1 MSDSSCS
8 CKCGFRLPSLVK
20 KYLMAVTGLVLVG
33 FVGFHMLGNL
43 QMFESPEAINKYAHF
58 LQTLPWEFLWGF
70 RIGLVLCLI
79 LHFWMGA
86 LLRLENNAARPQK
99 YAVNATLKA
108 SLASRTM
115 IYTGIVVA
123 VFFVLH
129 ILHFTVQ
136 SLEPVTKAFD
146 YVNADGKIV
155 HDVYAMVVYGFAAQP
170 WYAWFY
176 ILAVALIGFHLSH
189 GVSSMFQSV
198 GLRNETL
205 RKWLG
210 CLSAIYGLAVFA
222 GFAFLPSAVLTSK
235 YVPCVKLF
243 PVQQIVDK
251 GNAWD
256 GKSPIFVEYAKES
269 CHEASA
275 SCPSAK

>member
-8 CKCGFRLPSLVK
+8 CKCGLRLPSLVK
-20 KYLMAVTGLVLVG
+20 KYLMALTGLVLVG

-43 QMFESPEAINKYAHF
+43 QMLESPEAINKYAHF

-146 YVNADGKIV
+146 YVNADGKTI
-155 HDVYAMVVYGFAAQP
+155 HDVYAMVVYGFAAHD

-176 ILAVALIGFHLSH
+176 ILAVAFIGFHLSH

-222 GFAFLPSAVLTSK
+222 GFALLPASILLCK
-235 YVPCVKLF
+235 YVPAVKLF
-243 PVQQIVDK
+243 PVQQVVEK

-269 CHEASA
+269 AKEACA
-275 SCPSAK
+275 SCPLAK